1 MIKKIEVEID
11 GVNYSLPKEI
21 TTNHYGEM
29 MRRMSFSDTDL
40 ERAYDVVGTIM
51 NVPYSVLRELD
62 PEKLADLSV
71 YIQHKIMECDI
82 PYQQTFKFNKVDYI
96 GVVLN
101 KMTFGEYIDV
111 VCFIKDDL
119 TIFSNIHKICALLY
133 RPVVNGKIV
142 PYNVEQHEIQSE
154 LFKTLPVKYFFG
166 IFKNLFL
173 YLKQMRKDFEVLF
186 GAEDD
191 KRLIEGE
198 EVKNDLDNSNLPWY
212 RMIMVLAND
221 DFTKIDY
228 ITGRPVVECFNHLT
242 YISIKNEEANKR
254 AAVQQAKMNLYE

>member
-21 TTNHYGEM
+21 TTSHYGEM

-40 ERAYDVVGTIM
+40 ERAYDIVGTILQI
-51 NVPYSVLRELD
+51 PYGVLRELD

-71 YIQHKIMECDI
+71 YIQHKVMESDI
-82 PYQQTFKFNKVDYI
+82 PYTHTFKYNKVDYI
-96 GVVLN
+96 GVILN

-111 VCFIKDDL
+111 VNYMKDDVSIY
-119 TIFSNIHKICALLY
+119 TNIHKICSLLY
-133 RPVVNGKIV
+133 RPVVNGKIS
-142 PYNVEQHEIQSE
+142 PYNLEQHEIQSE
-154 LFKTLPVKYFFG
+154 IFKELPVKYFFG
-166 IFKNLFL
+166 IFKNLFT
-173 YLKQMRKDFEVLF
+173 YLKQMKKDFEVLF

-191 KRLIEGE
+191 KRMIDGE
-198 EVKNDLDNSNLPWY
+198 EVKPEDDKSNLPWY

-254 AAVQQAKMNLYE
+254 LAIQQAKMN